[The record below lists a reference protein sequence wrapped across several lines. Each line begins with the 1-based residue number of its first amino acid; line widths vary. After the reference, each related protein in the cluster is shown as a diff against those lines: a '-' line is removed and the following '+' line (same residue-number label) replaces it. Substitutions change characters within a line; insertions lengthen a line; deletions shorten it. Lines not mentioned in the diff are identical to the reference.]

1 MNIHLDPAAHRP
13 HPSVLVWDMDVLG
26 ESLIQLSQTELDR
39 RLAQFAQTHK
49 AEYWLK
55 SPRAHQP
62 NRGRPTSFTWYLNAL
77 QLRGFL
83 RWLTRDHM
91 FPESVSEEDYHSV
104 MQSLKSLPKSVGCV
118 DLGTVHEKLL
128 KTLED
133 ARAMTEL
140 DRDLAGD
147 PAELTAELQAAQS
160 AYKAK
165 VNKHR
170 ARKQQLDSERS
181 SALAAYQ
188 AARAEYSKKK
198 QQLDI
203 ELSIL
208 KSDFLDMQ
216 AEYGQKKRELEGRLE
231 ATRQPKMTADTW
243 DLAAEARHYGVT
255 MAQIAETL
263 GTSIP
268 YVSIALRKRAF

>member
-1 MNIHLDPAAHRP
+1 M
-13 HPSVLVWDMDVLG
+13 
-26 ESLIQLSQTELDR
+26 IQLSQTELDR

-104 MQSLKSLPKSVGCV
+104 MQSLKSLPKSVGGV

-147 PAELTAELQAAQS
+147 PAELTAELRAAQS

-165 VNKHR
+165 VDEYQ

-181 SALAAYQ
+181 SALATSHTAKLLARKRELERELSMVKSELQ
-188 AARAEYSKKK
+188 STRAEYGEKKRE
-198 QQLDI
+198 LDI

-208 KSDFLDMQ
+208 KSDFLDIQ

-243 DLAAEARHYGVT
+243 DLAAEARRYGVT
-255 MAQIAETL
+255 MAQIAEAL